1 MTENP
6 IKTKPEPEAQKNATI
21 SIEESLF
28 LMKQAQEL
36 ASFGNWFWDISTNT
50 VTWSDSLFNIYG
62 LNKNEFK
69 ATFEGYQ
76 ELLHP
81 DDRKRVS
88 EIIRNAL
95 QTKKEVIFEERIIRS
110 NGEMRYL
117 KSWGFVKTDDD
128 GHPIKMIGACLD
140 ITETKI
146 VEQSLK
152 ESEHALKK
160 LVAQQLRH
168 IEIIES
174 QNQKLSEI
182 SYIQSHIV
190 RAPLARIMGL
200 VDLLINHPN
209 KSEEK
214 EEIYQYLTD
223 AAREFDAVIT
233 DIINKTR
240 S

>member
-6 IKTKPEPEAQKNATI
+6 IKTKPEPEAQKNESI
-21 SIEESLF
+21 SVEESLF

-117 KSWGFVKTDDD
+117 KSWGFVKIDAN
-128 GHPIKMIGACLD
+128 GRPIKMIGACLD

-160 LVAQQLRH
+160 LVAQQLHH

>member
-6 IKTKPEPEAQKNATI
+6 IKTKPEPEAQKNESI
-21 SIEESLF
+21 SVEESLF

-81 DDRKRVS
+81 DDRERVS

-117 KSWGFVKTDDD
+117 KSWGFVKTDAD
-128 GHPIKMIGACLD
+128 GYPIKMIGACLD

-160 LVAQQLRH
+160 LVAQQLHH